1 MIRIQSYQWIST
13 KLLNLEWPIS
23 ESCKSF
29 SRGFCDAFEIIL
41 QVVFFMIWQN
51 YKLIIKLQ
59 KRLIKVIQD
68 GFNLLRIWKLDLNG
82 YKIRR
87 ACEKMT
93 FETKNATDFGDVL
106 DCATLWFILSHG
118 SGNRQQFL
126 TGLRL

>member
-1 MIRIQSYQWIST
+1 MDLNKASKFGMTNIWI
-13 KLLNLEWPIS
+13 L
-23 ESCKSF
+23 CKSF

-106 DCATLWFILSHG
+106 DCAT
-118 SGNRQQFL
+118 
-126 TGLRL
+126 